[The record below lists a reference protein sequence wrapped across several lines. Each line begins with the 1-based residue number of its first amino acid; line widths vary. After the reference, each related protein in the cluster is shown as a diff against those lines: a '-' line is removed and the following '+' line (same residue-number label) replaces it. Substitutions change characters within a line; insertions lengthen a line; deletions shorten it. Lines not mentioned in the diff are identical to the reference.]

1 MDPSLLLDT
10 SWRGAL
16 KHCWLILR
24 IYWVR
29 WCKNSAVAAM
39 LALGISAMIAAPREE
54 NWDTAASAAI
64 AAIGFANLDISQKPL
79 DEAARKVAAAAIA
92 VLVAGLLLFMKAG
105 EDLCYV
111 LVILAWSASIFL
123 STFAIQLMLATSFP
137 SIKWPHT
144 S

>member
-1 MDPSLLLDT
+1 MGTSSKLDP

-16 KHCWLILR
+16 KRCWLMLR
-24 IYWVR
+24 KYWWR

-39 LALGISAMIAAPREE
+39 LALAISSMIAAPLEE
-54 NWDTAASAAI
+54 NWDTVAAAAI
-64 AAIGFANLDISQKPL
+64 AGMGFANLDISRIRF

-105 EDLCYV
+105 EDQGYV
-111 LVILAWSASIFL
+111 IVILAWSASIFL
-123 STFAIQLMLATSFP
+123 STFAIQLMLASSFP
-137 SIKWPHT
+137 SVKFPHT